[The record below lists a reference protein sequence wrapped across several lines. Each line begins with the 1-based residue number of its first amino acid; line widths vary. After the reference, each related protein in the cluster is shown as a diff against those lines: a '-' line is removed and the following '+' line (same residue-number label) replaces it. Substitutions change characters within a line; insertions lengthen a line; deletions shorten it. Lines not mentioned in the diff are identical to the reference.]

1 MSAPDLFDKFLQ
13 QSLTPEEAE
22 QLKELLKNEP
32 GAGRQFVEYVNETS
46 LLVRVGSQVESARA
60 VSKAPLV
67 EEKAVEGTR
76 LPVPWWRWAALAACV
91 AILLSAGGYLA
102 HVATQFRLAVASR
115 QGHVTVR
122 RGHSEFPAQA
132 GFKLK
137 SGDAIKTGADG
148 RAVLKYVDE
157 ATEVELEADS
167 LLQVLQIKPG
177 KQLELVRG
185 KIEAKVAPQ
194 PRQLAMM
201 MVTPHAEA
209 KVLGT
214 EFLLSADV
222 NSTRLE
228 VMEGAVQFA
237 NREDE
242 KAIVVNGGFYATV
255 GRKADLVAGSLLP
268 APWNS
273 QDIGAVGL
281 PGHAR
286 LDGQQC
292 RIKGAG
298 KNNCRTK
305 DQLHFVYQVLE
316 GNGEIWAR
324 VVDLEGTHKMAKAGV
339 VIRENLKSAAPHA
352 FLFLRAGSGLVF
364 EHRPQQ
370 EIKADLVD
378 SVSAPYW
385 VRLARKGDTITAYK
399 SADGVNWTQTGSD
412 RFKMGKRIYVGLGV
426 SSWNNSKLA
435 TSVFDNVKVIPDPAG

>member
-1 MSAPDLFDKFLQ
+1 MNSAELFDKFLQ
-13 QSLTPEEAE
+13 RSLTPEEAE

-32 GAGRQFVEYVNETS
+32 GAGAQFVEYVNETS

-60 VSKAPLV
+60 VSKAPL
-67 EEKAVEGTR
+67 EEAKALEFTR
-76 LPVPWWRWAALAACV
+76 TRIPWWRWAALAACV
-91 AILLSAGGYLA
+91 AVLLGAGGYLA
-102 HVATQFRLAVASR
+102 HVATQFRLTVASR
-115 QGHVTVR
+115 QGPVTIR
-122 RGHSEFPAQA
+122 RGNSEFPPPA

-157 ATEVELEADS
+157 ATEVRLEAES
-167 LLQVLQIKPG
+167 LLQVLEVKPG
-177 KQLELVRG
+177 KQLELRHG
-185 KIEAKVAPQ
+185 RIEAKVAPQ
-194 PRQLAMM
+194 PKQLPMII
-201 MVTPHAEA
+201 VTPHAEA

-214 EFLLSADV
+214 EFFLSTDV
-222 NSTRLE
+222 NSTRVE

-255 GRKADLVAGSLLP
+255 GKKIELAAGSLLP

-286 LDGQQC
+286 IDGQQC

-316 GNGEIWAR
+316 GDGEIWAR

-370 EIKADLVD
+370 EIKADIVD
-378 SVSAPYW
+378 NVSAPYW

-399 SADGVNWTQTGSD
+399 SPDGVNWIQTGSD

-426 SSWNNSKLA
+426 SSWNNSQLA
-435 TSVFDNVKVIPDPAG
+435 TSIFDNVKVIPAPAG